1 MIIKEK
7 DASTEEASK
16 RALEEILQQNL
27 SREKRSL
34 VEKELFAL
42 RRGQKGEKDAAYLIN
57 FDFGNSKNWAIL
69 HDLRLESNG
78 LAAQIDHLL
87 INRFFEF
94 YVLESKNFANG
105 IKIEEDGECLA
116 YYNQRYQA
124 IPSPIEQNRRHIKV
138 LEDCLN
144 AHDIMP
150 KRLGLVIQPRF
161 HNIILMSPKSRVIR
175 PKKEV
180 FNTSMVIKADAL
192 RTTIDTILDN
202 MSILGTVATAS
213 KLCSSETLREVAE
226 KIASLHQSITIDYTK
241 RFGTR
246 PAHAKVEKAQTN
258 PKVAK
263 KSRYYC
269 WECKSDVSPVVF
281 EYCRS
286 YQHIYGNKVY
296 CKKCQKPFL
305 ERSKGRQV

>member
-7 DASTEEASK
+7 DASTSEASK
-16 RALEEILQQNL
+16 RALEDILQQNL

-34 VEKELFAL
+34 VEKEIFAIT
-42 RRGQKGEKDAAYLIN
+42 RGQKGEKDAAYLIN

-69 HDLRLESNG
+69 HDLRIEANG
-78 LAAQIDHLL
+78 LVAQIDHLL

-105 IKIEEDGECLA
+105 IKIEDDGECLA

-138 LEDCLN
+138 LDDCLKE
-144 AHDIMP
+144 HEVMP
-150 KRLGLVIQPRF
+150 KRLGIVIQPKF

-175 PKKEV
+175 PRKKD
-180 FNTSMVIKADAL
+180 FDTSMVIKADTL
-192 RTTIDTILDN
+192 RTTIDTMLDN
-202 MSILGTVATAS
+202 LSIMGTFATAS
-213 KLCSSETLREVAE
+213 KLCSCETLREVAE
-226 KIASLHQSITIDYTK
+226 KIAALHRPIKIDYAK

-246 PAHAKVEKAQTN
+246 SAQARVERAQPN
-258 PKVAK
+258 PKEAK
-263 KSRYYC
+263 KPRYYC
-269 WECKSDVSPVVF
+269 WDCKSDVSPVVF

-296 CKKCQKPFL
+296 CKKCQKSFL
-305 ERSKGRQV
+305 ERSKDRQV